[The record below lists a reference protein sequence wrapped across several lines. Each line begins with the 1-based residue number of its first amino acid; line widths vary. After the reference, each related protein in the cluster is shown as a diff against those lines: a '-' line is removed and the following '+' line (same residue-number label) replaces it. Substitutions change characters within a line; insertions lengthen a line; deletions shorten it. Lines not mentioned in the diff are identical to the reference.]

1 MGLQIVHRYTEKVL
15 SLETSKFEE
24 TTVFCSFLTIPYPSE
39 DEMASFQLTASFLSL
54 LILVVSNF
62 DISKADTETF
72 DELLVDDLE
81 AEGRLSFYS
90 GNSSSI
96 TPDYR
101 AVLAFMLLGLL
112 ALVTFGPSLLGAFGG
127 GSSNYGYNRNGFD
140 YYDGGYQGYAEDG
153 TQNQDQFY
161 ARSNVDDM
169 VTKMLQLEQIFKK
182 YEVEEDECKAYIA
195 CEAANVE
202 RLAENGPIVQKA
214 HELFSAI
221 TKPEH
226 LTKLKANKGMMIM
239 KQAFDSAKT
248 RQHEVDVCAPLR
260 NACSALRQKTN

>member
-1 MGLQIVHRYTEKVL
+1 MNTITAIFVAALCLNGALASTVSEVQQESRSIYSTSSGMYLGLNATSLTLVMVVVL
-15 SLETSKFEE
+15 GAAFALLFATQTGLLTDLLGETSQQRYDQYYQQQEQ
-24 TTVFCSFLTIPYPSE
+24 PYR
-39 DEMASFQLTASFLSL
+39 T
-54 LILVVSNF
+54 
-62 DISKADTETF
+62 K
-72 DELLVDDLE
+72 
-81 AEGRLSFYS
+81 R
-90 GNSSSI
+90 
-96 TPDYR
+96 
-101 AVLAFMLLGLL
+101 
-112 ALVTFGPSLLGAFGG
+112 
-127 GSSNYGYNRNGFD
+127 SSNEN
-140 YYDGGYQGYAEDG
+140 
-153 TQNQDQFY
+153 
-161 ARSNVDDM
+161 M